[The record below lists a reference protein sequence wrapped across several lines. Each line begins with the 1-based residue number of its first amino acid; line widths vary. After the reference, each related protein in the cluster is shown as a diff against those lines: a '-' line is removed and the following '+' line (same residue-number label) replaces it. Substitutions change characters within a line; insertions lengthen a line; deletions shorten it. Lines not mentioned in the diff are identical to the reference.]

1 MKASTMSDFKVGLF
15 VFLALAI
22 FLFTLFWTKGISVG
36 LTLKEYSA
44 YFTKVSG
51 LNEGDG
57 VSVNGVKKG
66 EIDKIEL
73 VGDSVKI
80 KFNLDKNV
88 SIKKDYQIYVAATEL
103 TGGKVLYIEPG
114 KDQITVGDNEPLR
127 GKTGSDFTSLM
138 NSVED
143 IAGEVKGL
151 ISEFKKSNDNLNSV
165 LTNVNDIVGDNG
177 LKANISVT
185 VKNLQT
191 ASNNLNQLINDS
203 RSGIGGLTNKADV
216 TMNNLDL
223 AIGENSTGLKNTIS
237 EIQNLTIAVDTLVGN
252 LNNVVTDL
260 KSQNSSVG
268 KLIYDDA
275 FYNNMNKT
283 LSEIE
288 KLTKSIRKGGV
299 KINLF

>member
-1 MKASTMSDFKVGLF
+1 MKASTLSDFKVGVF
-15 VFLALAI
+15 VFLAITIVL
-22 FLFTLFWTKGISVG
+22 LTLFWAKGCSVG
-36 LTLKEYSA
+36 MTLKEYTA

-51 LNEGDG
+51 LNEGDQ

-66 EIDKIEL
+66 EIESIQLE
-73 VGDSVKI
+73 GDSVKI
-80 KFNLDKNV
+80 TFNLDKNV
-88 SIKKDYQIYVAATEL
+88 NIRKDYQIYVAATEL
-103 TGGKVLYIEPG
+103 TGGKVLYLEPG
-114 KDQITVGDNEPLR
+114 KDQATIGENEPLH

-138 NSVED
+138 NSVEG
-143 IAGEVKGL
+143 IATEVKGL

-191 ASNNLNQLINDS
+191 ASSNLNQLIGES
-203 RSGIGGLTNKADV
+203 RSGIGGLTNKAGT

-223 AIGENSTGLKNTIS
+223 AIGENSTGLKNTLS
-237 EIQNLTIAVDTLVGN
+237 EIQNLTVAVDTLVGN
-252 LNNVVTDL
+252 LNTVVTDL
-260 KSQNSSVG
+260 KNKNSSVG
-268 KLIYDDA
+268 KMIYDDA
-275 FYNNMNKT
+275 FYENINKT

>member
-1 MKASTMSDFKVGLF
+1 MKASTLSDFKVGVF
-15 VFLALAI
+15 VFLAITIVL
-22 FLFTLFWTKGISVG
+22 LTLFWAKGCSVG
-36 LTLKEYSA
+36 MTLKEYTA

-51 LNEGDG
+51 LNEGDQ

-66 EIDKIEL
+66 EIESIQLE
-73 VGDSVKI
+73 GDSVKI
-80 KFNLDKNV
+80 TFNLDKNV
-88 SIKKDYQIYVAATEL
+88 NIRKDYQIYVAATEL
-103 TGGKVLYIEPG
+103 TGGKVLYLEPG
-114 KDQITVGDNEPLR
+114 KDQATIGENEPLH

-138 NSVED
+138 NSVEG
-143 IAGEVKGL
+143 IATEVRGL

-165 LTNVNDIVGDNG
+165 LNNVNDIVGDNG

-191 ASNNLNQLINDS
+191 ASSNLNQLIGES

-216 TMNNLDL
+216 TINNLDL
-223 AIGENSTGLKNTIS
+223 AIGENSTGLKNTLS
-237 EIQNLTIAVDTLVGN
+237 EIQNLTVAVDTLVGN
-252 LNNVVTDL
+252 LNTVVTDL
-260 KSQNSSVG
+260 KNKNSSVG
-268 KLIYDDA
+268 KMIYDDA
-275 FYNNMNKT
+275 LYENINKT